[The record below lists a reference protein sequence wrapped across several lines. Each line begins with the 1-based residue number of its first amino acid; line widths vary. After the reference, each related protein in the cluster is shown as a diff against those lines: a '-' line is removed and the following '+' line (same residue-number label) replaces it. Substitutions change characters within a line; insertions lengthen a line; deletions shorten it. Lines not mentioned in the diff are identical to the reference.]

1 MAPESRHLAPSFR
14 LLTGASFNLRG
25 NDSPVT
31 DCVTAGTGELATS
44 DETSVIC
51 GARSEVVL
59 IEVGTTSGDPIL
71 AVLVDVARVEQAGCE
86 LADRSDIRTRAVGQD
101 ANDLEVEEVL
111 VLLLLELEELLVE
124 VVVRDEDEVELELE
138 LELKVELEDDVDVV
152 LVREEE
158 DELSTVDDEVEPSV
172 LVVVADVDVLLGLE
186 LVDAS
191 VFAWTLTLL
200 DVGEVV
206 EEDDDLVKVE
216 NVEAL
221 DEPSNV
227 LSAALA
233 EELEEELEEELIDD
247 VEDDEVTVVLEEEL
261 PELEGSEDDVDIL
274 VVDVDELVVD
284 AKLAALTVTLE
295 DEVLEG
301 MLLELLLLLVEELLL
316 VTLLLLLPVLLVVGT
331 RAAGLIVTL
340 VDEYAEVRDILLVV
354 KILAVELVAELLVVA
369 LLDVES
375 RLAWFAV
382 GEAVELLGEPLEELL
397 EVLLRDVV
405 LNIEL
410 LVVEVLVEVLVMEL
424 IVDNRVAALTVTLEE
439 VGDELR
445 AEPLDDGV
453 VVVPLLVDT
462 EIEELAEVGDV
473 ELVDELLLVDALL
486 VVDTNEAASTVGLEE
501 DEVPVDKLLEN
512 LLVSVEGMLLLGAEL
527 KKLAV
532 ALDDELM
539 TETLLV
545 RVPIV
550 EVDIKVAALNV
561 GLDKVD
567 EDNVVP
573 TEELLVALG
582 EELVVALED
591 EDETVERLLVE
602 ALLVVDRSVAALT
615 VGLDEEDKE
624 GEEDVPGRLLVVIV
638 VLLVGLTV
646 DELADELEE
655 GEELTA
661 ELLEGAA
668 VELVL
673 GDSNVAGLTVALMEE
688 VVLGTVLLKV
698 EPTLDVELEDND
710 GLLAEVLEGDPAAL
724 LVAGSSV
731 AALAVGL
738 SDAKLLSEL
747 LLDAVPLEG
756 PVVLLLVGSSVAA
769 FVVWLADDDVL
780 KVIDEELLG
789 GVEILLDLLVEALE
803 TVGTN
808 VAGST
813 DTLEEVE
820 PVDDGMGDDKSVD
833 EKLPKRPLE
842 DDVGWETGLLIDDV
856 EEANIELEE
865 LELWP
870 AEVLLDVESNVAA
883 FEVGVVEEESL
894 NKRLDA
900 ICVDDMFA
908 VADKP

>member
-1 MAPESRHLAPSFR
+1 ML
-14 LLTGASFNLRG
+14 
-25 NDSPVT
+25 
-31 DCVTAGTGELATS
+31 
-44 DETSVIC
+44 
-51 GARSEVVL
+51 
-59 IEVGTTSGDPIL
+59 
-71 AVLVDVARVEQAGCE
+71 RVESPPMLSAIWPVVGHENAGPCVAE
-86 LADRSDIRTRAVGQD
+86 ATTLE
-101 ANDLEVEEVL
+101 EVEEVL

-221 DEPSNV
+221 DELSNV

-233 EELEEELEEELIDD
+233 EELEEELEKELIDD
-247 VEDDEVTVVLEEEL
+247 VEDDEVTAVLEEEL
-261 PELEGSEDDVDIL
+261 PELEESEDDVDIL

-284 AKLAALTVTLE
+284 AKLAALTATLE

-397 EVLLRDVV
+397 EVLLRDAV

-424 IVDNRVAALTVTLEE
+424 TVDNRVAALTVTLEE

-512 LLVSVEGMLLLGAEL
+512 LLVSVEVMLLLGAEL

-567 EDNVVP
+567 EDKVVP

-582 EELVVALED
+582 EELVIALED

-602 ALLVVDRSVAALT
+602 ALLVVDRNVAALT

-638 VLLVGLTV
+638 VLLVGLNV

-747 LLDAVPLEG
+747 LLDAVPLEVKLELTAELEDG
-756 PVVLLLVGSSVAA
+756 EKLLLVAA

-780 KVIDEELLG
+780 EVIDEELLG
-789 GVEILLDLLVEALE
+789 GVEILLDVDADEA
-803 TVGTN
+803 G
-808 VAGST
+808 
-813 DTLEEVE
+813 LEEM
-820 PVDDGMGDDKSVD
+820 PTDD
-833 EKLPKRPLE
+833 
-842 DDVGWETGLLIDDV
+842 
-856 EEANIELEE
+856 
-865 LELWP
+865 
-870 AEVLLDVESNVAA
+870 EVL
-883 FEVGVVEEESL
+883 
-894 NKRLDA
+894 
-900 ICVDDMFA
+900 
-908 VADKP
+908 

>member
-1 MAPESRHLAPSFR
+1 M
-14 LLTGASFNLRG
+14 
-25 NDSPVT
+25 
-31 DCVTAGTGELATS
+31 
-44 DETSVIC
+44 
-51 GARSEVVL
+51 
-59 IEVGTTSGDPIL
+59 
-71 AVLVDVARVEQAGCE
+71 
-86 LADRSDIRTRAVGQD
+86 
-101 ANDLEVEEVL
+101 
-111 VLLLLELEELLVE
+111 
-124 VVVRDEDEVELELE
+124 
-138 LELKVELEDDVDVV
+138 
-152 LVREEE
+152 
-158 DELSTVDDEVEPSV
+158 
-172 LVVVADVDVLLGLE
+172 
-186 LVDAS
+186 
-191 VFAWTLTLL
+191 LL

-221 DEPSNV
+221 DELSNV

-247 VEDDEVTVVLEEEL
+247 VEDDEVTAVLEEEL
-261 PELEGSEDDVDIL
+261 PELEESEDDVDIL

-397 EVLLRDVV
+397 EVLLRDAV

-410 LVVEVLVEVLVMEL
+410 LVVEVLVMEL
-424 IVDNRVAALTVTLEE
+424 IVDNRVASLTVALEE
-439 VGDELR
+439 VGDELT

-512 LLVSVEGMLLLGAEL
+512 LLVFVEVMLLFGAEL
-527 KKLAV
+527 KELAV
-532 ALDDELM
+532 VLDDELM

-545 RVPIV
+545 GVPIV
-550 EVDIKVAALNV
+550 EVDIKVAALTI
-561 GLDKVD
+561 GLDKLD

-591 EDETVERLLVE
+591 ETVERLLID

-624 GEEDVPGRLLVVIV
+624 GEEDVLERLLVEIV
-638 VLLVGLTV
+638 VLLVGITV
-646 DELADELEE
+646 DELSDELEE

-668 VELVL
+668 VELML
-673 GDSNVAGLTVALMEE
+673 GDSNVAGLTVAMMEE
-688 VVLGTVLLKV
+688 VVLGTVLLIV
-698 EPTLDVELEDND
+698 EPKLDVELEDDN

-747 LLDAVPLEG
+747 LLDAVPLEVKLELTAVTAELEDG
-756 PVVLLLVGSSVAA
+756 EELLLVAA
-769 FVVWLADDDVL
+769 FVVGLAGDDVL
-780 KVIDEELLG
+780 EVIDEELLG
-789 GVEILLDLLVEALE
+789 GVEILLDVDADEA
-803 TVGTN
+803 G
-808 VAGST
+808 
-813 DTLEEVE
+813 LEE
-820 PVDDGMGDDKSVD
+820 SVD
-833 EKLPKRPLE
+833 EELPKRPLE

-856 EEANIELEE
+856 EEAKTELEE

-894 NKRLDA
+894 NKRPDA